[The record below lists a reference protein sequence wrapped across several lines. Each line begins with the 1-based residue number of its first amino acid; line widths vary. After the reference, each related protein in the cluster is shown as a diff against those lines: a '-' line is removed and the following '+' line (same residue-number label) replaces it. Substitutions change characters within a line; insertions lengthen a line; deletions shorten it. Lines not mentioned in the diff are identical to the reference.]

1 MQCSESISQFPQ
13 RSIPKISIIVSS
25 FLILQMIII
34 IEKKRNRKL
43 YRCKIEIG
51 TSFCNPRSRSR
62 SNVEVDKGQSER
74 ALNPSASILQDE
86 ARFSVRPQLMGFR
99 VSMRHRRR
107 WTSTSVKGGRT
118 ASPVVV
124 FTRRA
129 SNLQSVIQ
137 PYMAGTI
144 GGLAIRQII
153 PYIIPFFAGPSI
165 YVHAHNINY

>member
-1 MQCSESISQFPQ
+1 
-13 RSIPKISIIVSS
+13 
-25 FLILQMIII
+25 
-34 IEKKRNRKL
+34 
-43 YRCKIEIG
+43 
-51 TSFCNPRSRSR
+51 
-62 SNVEVDKGQSER
+62 
-74 ALNPSASILQDE
+74 
-86 ARFSVRPQLMGFR
+86 MGIR

-118 ASPVVV
+118 ASSVV

-137 PYMAGTI
+137 PYMASTI

-165 YVHAHNINY
+165 YVRAHNINY

>member
-1 MQCSESISQFPQ
+1 MQSSESISHFPQ
-13 RSIPKISIIVSS
+13 RSIPKISIIVPS
-25 FLILQMIII
+25 FLILQMFII

-124 FTRRA
+124 FTRRVIYSRSFSRTWPVRSVA
-129 SNLQSVIQ
+129 SLYVKLSHTSFLSS
-137 PYMAGTI
+137 PARRFMCT
-144 GGLAIRQII
+144 RII
-153 PYIIPFFAGPSI
+153 
-165 YVHAHNINY
+165 